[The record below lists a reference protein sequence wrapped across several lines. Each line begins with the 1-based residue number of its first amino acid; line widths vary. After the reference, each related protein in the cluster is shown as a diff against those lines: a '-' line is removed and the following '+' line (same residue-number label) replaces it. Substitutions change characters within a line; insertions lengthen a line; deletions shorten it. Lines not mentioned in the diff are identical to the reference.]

1 MVKQN
6 AQAEGAD
13 SSSPA
18 GISPVTSPVPSNGA
32 RSSMDIESSL
42 GSSRK
47 DMASPRDSIS
57 VTPAVTASR
66 TSNDSSSSPRNS
78 ADVAAPNPT
87 EKDTSTSA
95 PTSEPGVVE
104 TESSPVPAEATPVAA
119 ESLPESGSAPS
130 NDDEVSDGLSQ
141 AEKSAEDSA
150 LQEEIHGYI
159 ERIDALQSKLK
170 YLAQEAAESARNAA
184 ATAEPGSA
192 DKQLREKD
200 ERIAL
205 LLEEGQKLSRTEM
218 DHRTLIK
225 KLRQQLAENSKLQT
239 EAKKKNERLE
249 RDLANTEA
257 RAKRAEAAEKRAA
270 GSLSA
275 QTKTARDLEAV
286 TTERDALTHTVLEMK
301 SQLARAVSRADDAEA
316 KANSDA
322 LEREKQRADK
332 LEEEISSARI
342 EREIAEEKLRRE
354 IASLKENV
362 EQEKEKARVLE
373 VELKG
378 EQSVLESKMESL
390 RSRAEEVSSG
400 AAGDAQV
407 KLLRQ
412 IETLQT
418 QYAVASENWQA
429 LEGSLLSRLANVE
442 KERDEVSRREGEARR
457 KIREVVSSSGSV
469 FLSSETNRL

>member
-6 AQAEGAD
+6 AQGDGTD

-47 DMASPRDSIS
+47 DITSPRDSIS
-57 VTPAVTASR
+57 VTPAVTAPR
-66 TSNDSSSSPRNS
+66 TSHDSSSSLRNS
-78 ADVAAPNPT
+78 VDVVASNPT
-87 EKDTSTSA
+87 DKDTSTSEL
-95 PTSEPGVVE
+95 TSVPDLVE
-104 TESSPVPAEATPVAA
+104 TESSPVPTEPTPVSA
-119 ESLPESGSAPS
+119 ESLLESGSVPP
-130 NDDEVSDGLSQ
+130 NEEEGSDGLSQ
-141 AEKSAEDSA
+141 AEKSVEDSA
-150 LQEEIHGYI
+150 VQEEIHGYI

-184 ATAEPGSA
+184 ATAEPGST

-205 LLEEGQKLSRTEM
+205 LLEEGQKLSKTEM

-239 EAKKKNERLE
+239 EAKKKNDRLE

-257 RAKRAEAAEKRAA
+257 KAKRAEAAEKRAA

-275 QTKTARDLEAV
+275 QTKTARDLEAL
-286 TTERDALTHTVLEMK
+286 TTERDALTQTVEEMK

-322 LEREKQRADK
+322 LERERQRADK
-332 LEEEISSARI
+332 LEEELSSARI

-354 IASLKENV
+354 ITSLKENV

-373 VELKG
+373 AELKG

-418 QYAVASENWQA
+418 QYAVASENWHA

-457 KIREVVSSSGSV
+457 KIREVVSSPDST
-469 FLSSETNRL
+469 FLSPETDRL

>member
-1 MVKQN
+1 MSN
-6 AQAEGAD
+6 
-13 SSSPA
+13 PA
-18 GISPVTSPVPSNGA
+18 
-32 RSSMDIESSL
+32 
-42 GSSRK
+42 
-47 DMASPRDSIS
+47 
-57 VTPAVTASR
+57 
-66 TSNDSSSSPRNS
+66 
-78 ADVAAPNPT
+78 
-87 EKDTSTSA
+87 EKDTSTSVPA
-95 PTSEPGVVE
+95 SDPDVVE
-104 TESSPVPAEATPVAA
+104 TESSSVLTEPTPVAA
-119 ESLPESGSAPS
+119 DSLLESGSAPS
-130 NDDEVSDGLSQ
+130 SEEVVSDGFSQ
-141 AEKSAEDSA
+141 AEKSVEDSA
-150 LQEEIHGYI
+150 LREEMHGYI

-170 YLAQEAAESARNAA
+170 YLAQEAAESARKAA

-205 LLEEGQKLSRTEM
+205 LLEEGQKLSKTEM
-218 DHRTLIK
+218 DHRTLVK
-225 KLRQQLAENSKLQT
+225 KLRQQLAENSEFQT

-275 QTKTARDLEAV
+275 QAKTARDLEAV
-286 TTERDALTHTVLEMK
+286 TTERDALTQTVQEMK

-332 LEEEISSARI
+332 LEEELSSSRI
-342 EREIAEEKLRRE
+342 EREIGEEKLRRE
-354 IASLKENV
+354 ITSLKENI

-373 VELKG
+373 AELKG

-457 KIREVVSSSGSV
+457 KIREVVSLSDSYVLVSGD
-469 FLSSETNRL
+469 